1 MYCLWLNGTKVY
13 DLEQL
18 KAAFDPKALE
28 LYFLG
33 GGLVRWLSDC
43 GENELAQKAAQIGS
57 TTDIPRQ
64 LAEIFGMPYVSE
76 EPEPITTD
84 VPQSE
89 SVQNISSFNSSLDIS
104 TFGFFNSSYNLS
116 SFELTSFGGI
126 YTSFLTGRFS
136 HEYEYEYESGSFSA
150 NSFNVGSF
158 SSNSFS
164 QSSFFSG
171 SFDFYGSFDFGEFK
185 GLSSQHM
192 SNDLTPQQKVRI
204 NLSSCPLNRY
214 GYGIHIV

>member
-43 GENELAQKAAQIGS
+43 GENELAQKAAQIDS

-64 LAEIFGMPYVSE
+64 LAEIFGMSYASE
-76 EPEPITTD
+76 EPAQIAAD

-89 SVQNISSFNSSLDIS
+89 PVQNLSSFNSSLDIS
-104 TFGFFNSSYNLS
+104 TFGSFNSSYNLS
-116 SFELTSFGGI
+116 SLELTSFGGI
-126 YTSFLTGRFS
+126 YTSFLTGSFS

-150 NSFNVGSF
+150 NSFNIGSF

-171 SFDFYGSFDFGEFK
+171 SFDFYGSFGFGGFK

-192 SNDLTPQQKVRI
+192 SMTPQQKVRI